1 MESQEHICDVK
12 HRHRSKANVVLEHAC
27 QAGAGQWVTEPAAS
41 AGVDY
46 IVV

>member
-1 MESQEHICDVK
+1 MESQEHIRDVK
-12 HRHRSKANVVLEHAC
+12 HRHRYKAKVVLEHSC
-27 QAGAGQWVTEPAAS
+27 QAAAGQWVTEPAAS